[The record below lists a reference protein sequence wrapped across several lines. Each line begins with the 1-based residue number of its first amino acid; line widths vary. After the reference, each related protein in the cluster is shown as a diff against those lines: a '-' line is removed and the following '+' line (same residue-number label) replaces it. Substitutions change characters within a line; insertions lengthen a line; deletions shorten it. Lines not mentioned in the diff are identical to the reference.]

1 MTVLTRMLHAID
13 THDWATLRDSFTD
26 EVRTDY
32 TSLFGGEPETLGADE
47 LVGRWRPLML
57 AYAATQHLTGPV
69 VVRSDVT
76 GDLLDAHV
84 TAHHWLDDAPGGDT
98 WVVYGHYTA
107 RVVDGKIAELTLL
120 TFRQTGNLALP
131 ALAGERAG
139 AMAG

>member
-13 THDWATLRDSFTD
+13 SHDWTTLRNAFTD

-32 TSLFGGEPETLGADE
+32 TSLFGGEPETISADD

-57 AYAATQHLTGPV
+57 TYAATQHLTGPV
-69 VVRSDVT
+69 EVD
-76 GDLLDAHV
+76 GDRLDTHV

-107 RVVDGKIAELTLL
+107 RLVDGKIAELTLH
-120 TFRQTGNLALP
+120 TFRQTGNRDLP
-131 ALAGERAG
+131 ALAAERAS
-139 AMAG
+139 AGVS